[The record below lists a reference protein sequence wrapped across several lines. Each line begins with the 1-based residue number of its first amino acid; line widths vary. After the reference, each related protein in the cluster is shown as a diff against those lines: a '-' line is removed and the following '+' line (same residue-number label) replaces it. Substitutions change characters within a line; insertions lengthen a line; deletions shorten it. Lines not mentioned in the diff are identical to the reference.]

1 MNKVSEKEAAD
12 MTVNE
17 RLWALGLM
25 NEFDKAIKD
34 NDEDRFREIC
44 ERVFLTEEN
53 IAVLLDKYFG
63 D

>member
-1 MNKVSEKEAAD
+1 MNEVSEKEAAG
-12 MTVNE
+12 MTLNE
-17 RLWALGLM
+17 RLWGLGLM

-34 NDEDRFREIC
+34 YDEDRFREIC
-44 ERVFLTEEN
+44 ERVFLTEAN